1 MNKLILFFILL
12 CLGYG
17 FKADAQSANDYFQT
31 AVTFPADFKV
41 GDFIEFASA
50 KPIAVGASGYYEV
63 SIAYTRGNIASA
75 ATHIVSS
82 SHANPSRWLEA
93 GRINNNIYAFGV
105 GGGINFTVDHNPGT
119 KGFRIRAV
127 NTLGTSTP
135 IAVDIKIR
143 SINFNTGYTNS
154 MITGNEPNKVNPL
167 PMTYDWE
174 LIVGNVY
181 QTDGTLAIKV
191 IGNGNVGIG
200 TANPQDKLSVN
211 GKIRAHEIRVTTAAA
226 DWPDYVFE
234 ENHPLMPLDEL
245 EHFVKNNKHLPSI
258 VPAKT
263 AAENGVALGELNRQ
277 LLQKIEEMTLYLI
290 QQNKEIKQ
298 LKEEVSALKADSR

>member
-1 MNKLILFFILL
+1 MNKLILFFVLL
-12 CLGYG
+12 WLGYG

-63 SIAYTRGNIASA
+63 SIAYTRGNIAAA
-75 ATHIVSS
+75 ATHIASS
-82 SHANPSRWLEA
+82 THSNPARWLEA
-93 GRINNNIYAFGV
+93 GRINNNVYTS
-105 GGGINFTVDHNPGT
+105 GGINFTVDHNPGT
-119 KGFRIRAV
+119 KGFRIRAI
-127 NTLGTSTP
+127 NTLGISTP
-135 IAVDIKIR
+135 LLVDVKIR
-143 SINFNTGYTNS
+143 SINFNTNYTS
-154 MITGNEPNKVNPL
+154 SLTTGSETNAIGLL
-167 PMTYDWE
+167 PMTYDWS
-174 LIVGNVY
+174 LIVGNTATANPGV
-181 QTDGTLAIKV
+181 LAIKASS
-191 IGNGNVGIG
+191 NGNVGIG

-226 DWPDYVFE
+226 DWPDFVFE

-245 EHFVKNNKHLPSI
+245 EHFVKNKKHLPNI
-258 VPAKT
+258 VPGKT

-290 QQNKEIKQ
+290 QQNKEIKK
-298 LKEEVSALKADSR
+298 LKEEVGALKGAKR

>member
-1 MNKLILFFILL
+1 MNKLILFFVLL
-12 CLGYG
+12 WLGYG

-63 SIAYTRGNIASA
+63 SIAYTRGNIAAA
-75 ATHIVSS
+75 ATHIASS
-82 SHANPSRWLEA
+82 THSNPARWLEA
-93 GRINNNIYAFGV
+93 GRINNNVYTS
-105 GGGINFTVDHNPGT
+105 GGINFTVDHNPGT
-119 KGFRIRAV
+119 KGFRIRAI
-127 NTLGTSTP
+127 NTLGISTP
-135 IAVDIKIR
+135 LLVDVKIR
-143 SINFNTGYTNS
+143 SINFNTNYTS
-154 MITGNEPNKVNPL
+154 SLTTGSETNAIGLL
-167 PMTYDWE
+167 PMTYDWS
-174 LIVGNVY
+174 LIVGNTATANPGV
-181 QTDGTLAIKV
+181 LAIKATP
-191 IGNGNVGIG
+191 NGNVGIG

-226 DWPDYVFE
+226 DWPDFVFE

-245 EHFVKNNKHLPSI
+245 EHFVKNKKHLPNI

-290 QQNKEIKQ
+290 QQNKEIKK
-298 LKEEVSALKADSR
+298 LKEEVGALKGAKR

>member
-1 MNKLILFFILL
+1 MNKLILFFALL

-41 GDFIEFASA
+41 GDFIEFAAA

-63 SIAYTRGNIASA
+63 SIAYTRGNIAAA
-75 ATHIVSS
+75 ATHIASS
-82 SHANPSRWLEA
+82 THSNPARWLEA
-93 GRINNNIYAFGV
+93 GRINNNVYTS
-105 GGGINFTVDHNPGT
+105 GGINFTVDHNPGT
-119 KGFRIRAV
+119 KGFRIRAI
-127 NTLGTSTP
+127 NTLGISTP
-135 IAVDIKIR
+135 LLVDVKIR
-143 SINFNTGYTNS
+143 SINFNTNYTS
-154 MITGNEPNKVNPL
+154 SLTTGSETNAIGLL
-167 PMTYDWE
+167 PMTYDWS
-174 LIVGNVY
+174 LIVGNTATANPGV
-181 QTDGTLAIKV
+181 LAIKASS
-191 IGNGNVGIG
+191 NGNVGIG

-226 DWPDYVFE
+226 DWPDFVFE

-245 EHFVKNNKHLPSI
+245 EHFVKNKKHLPNI

-290 QQNKEIKQ
+290 QQNKEIKK
-298 LKEEVSALKADSR
+298 LKEEVGALKGAKR

>member
-1 MNKLILFFILL
+1 MNKFILFFALL
-12 CLGYG
+12 WLGYG
-17 FKADAQSANDYFQT
+17 FKADARSANDYFQT
-31 AVTFPADFKV
+31 TVTFPADFKV

-63 SIAYTRGNIASA
+63 SIAYTRGNIAAA
-75 ATHIVSS
+75 ATHIASS
-82 SHANPSRWLEA
+82 THSNPARWLEA
-93 GRINNNIYAFGV
+93 GRINNNVYTS
-105 GGGINFTVDHNPGT
+105 GGINFTVDHNPGT
-119 KGFRIRAV
+119 KGFRIRAI
-127 NTLGTSTP
+127 NTLGISTP
-135 IAVDIKIR
+135 LLVDVKIR
-143 SINFNTGYTNS
+143 SINFNTNYTS
-154 MITGNEPNKVNPL
+154 SLTTGSETNAIGLL
-167 PMTYDWE
+167 PMTYDWS
-174 LIVGNVY
+174 LIVGNTATANPGV
-181 QTDGTLAIKV
+181 LAIKASS
-191 IGNGNVGIG
+191 NGNVGIG

-290 QQNKEIKQ
+290 QQNKEIKK
-298 LKEEVSALKADSR
+298 LKEEVGALKADSR